1 MLVMV
6 LWQRFWESMRCR
18 VPDLAKICASHDS
31 SRVDEAATQM
41 QALDQPQE
49 NTGDLLSKLTSGAHH
64 QSLDALMA
72 PQGSHLGMYDD
83 WQKVCQCL
91 PGTWRLTQS
100 QWSHSLGR
108 LIEPGQRAQ
117 PGNRYHEPWEG
128 DFVAGITC
136 WGHS

>member
-1 MLVMV
+1 MQMHAASVVRGLLVRLAPASRCKIAPDFSAQRLCMLVMV

-72 PQGSHLGMYDD
+72 PQGSHLGMYEI
-83 WQKVCQCL
+83 
-91 PGTWRLTQS
+91 
-100 QWSHSLGR
+100 GR
-108 LIEPGQRAQ
+108 A
-117 PGNRYHEPWEG
+117 H
-128 DFVAGITC
+128 V
-136 WGHS
+136 